1 MTKQEILSIVE
12 KVKRLKKDQNTALPD
27 NSYILEENTVLTYPR
42 KYGDSRYPYF
52 NSGLNLFPH
61 SSGYIDCTKGP
72 FTVFRVCHYNEDAP
86 VAFFA
91 GEKQGDRFF
100 PISITG
106 AARQAVE
113 EGITR
118 YLVFTTVCAYYIV
131 EAPNAIYAV
140 RVHLDENDHIRFSLG
155 AINTG
160 DERNIYLAS
169 FFEPTLKYGAYEESY
184 HRMWKYGIHQDN
196 GKFLMMTHNMRY
208 DCLAI
213 NKKIEGNVI
222 KEHFT
227 TAKRTFLGLRG
238 GCLTNSLALVNG
250 HFDKNVPATN
260 TTDQPI
266 ASDMVHFHLE
276 KDGFASIHYDML
288 VCEDKTEAENFLD
301 TQVDIEKENDALV
314 VRKKEEKKVFENLD
328 ISFKD
333 WHNDGVNPN
342 VLNQFLKFVQRQVTL
357 CALGDRYAGAMLGI
371 RDVFQQLEPCLIWHK
386 ERARAQIVRVM
397 NYMLDTGRPPR
408 QITFPSKEYPVPNMD
423 LRPFIDQG
431 FWIFSTLHTYLAY
444 TDDFS
449 ILDEICGYY
458 STGGTYGP
466 ISLSKEK
473 DTILC
478 HLQRI
483 MDFLISNV
491 DDKTHCVHSL
501 HGDWNDA
508 LIGLGDSSDPSKE
521 FGDGVSVMATLQM
534 YLSLTQLCE
543 ILEHIGGYEERVVEL
558 KEIQSKV
565 AEGFMKY
572 AVETDTEGI
581 KRVIHGW
588 GEHRSYFIG
597 STHDYDSKD
606 RISLTTQAYF
616 AISDM
621 VRRYPE
627 LKEDIVKNILKLDS
641 KYGLLTFDKSFDE
654 YSSKVG
660 ELSTIAAGT
669 VENACAYVH
678 ASTFA
683 IMALFQMGHSKEA
696 WEQFQKSIVITHDNA
711 TLTPFVMANSY
722 CDNEALGM
730 DGESLAGGDWFTGS
744 GAVIMKELIRC
755 GFGIV
760 PTMDSLIIMPPKVMP
775 CKEVDVTL
783 NIKGSQVR
791 VSYQNKDEGK
801 RRIFLNGGELDTVYD
816 EISDCFKAVIP
827 KVALGK
833 AANILIND

>member
-1 MTKQEILSIVE
+1 MTKQEILTITE
-12 KVKRLKKDQNTALPD
+12 KVHSLKKTRDVALPD

-42 KYGDSRYPYF
+42 KYGDSRYPYY
-52 NSGLNLFPH
+52 NRGLNLFPH

-72 FTVFRVCHYNEDAP
+72 FTVFRFVHYNEDAP

-100 PISITG
+100 PISVTG

-113 EGITR
+113 EGIER
-118 YLVFTTVCAYYIV
+118 YVVFTTVCAYYIV
-131 EAPNAIYAV
+131 ESEKAV
-140 RVHLDENDHIRFSLG
+140 FALRAHLDADDRIRFSLG
-155 AINTG
+155 AVNRG
-160 DERNIYLAS
+160 EERTIYLSS
-169 FFEPTLKYGAYEESY
+169 FFEPTLKYGANEESY

-213 NKKIEGNVI
+213 NKKIEGEVVR
-222 KEHFT
+222 EHFT
-227 TAKRTFLGLRG
+227 TAKRTFLGMRG

-250 HFDKNVPATN
+250 HYDKDVPTTN

-266 ASDMVHFHLE
+266 ASDMVHFSLP
-276 KDGFASIHYDML
+276 KDGFACIHYDML
-288 VCEDKTEAENFLD
+288 VCEDIDEAKAFLD
-301 TQVDIEKENDALV
+301 TEVDVAKENAALV
-314 VRKKEEKKVFENLD
+314 VRREEEKKVFENLN

-357 CALGDRYAGAMLGI
+357 CSLGDRYAGSMLGI

-386 ERARAQIVRVM
+386 DRARAQIVRVM

-408 QITFPSKEYPVPNMD
+408 QITFPSQEYPIPNMD

-458 STGGTYGP
+458 TPAATYGP
-466 ISLSKEK
+466 IKPSEEK
-473 DTILC
+473 DSLLC

-491 DDKTHCVHSL
+491 DDKTRCVHSL

-508 LIGLGDSSDPSKE
+508 LIGLGDSSDPDKE

-543 ILEHIGGYEERVVEL
+543 ILEHIGGFEERIAQLREV
-558 KEIQSKV
+558 QRQV

-572 AVETDTEGI
+572 AVETDTEGT
-581 KRVIHGW
+581 KRVVHGW

-597 STHDYDSKD
+597 TTHDYDGKD

-621 VRRYPE
+621 VHRYPE
-627 LKEDIVKNILKLDS
+627 LKEDIVRNILKLDS

-654 YSSKVG
+654 YSPKVG
-660 ELSTIAAGT
+660 EVSTIAPGT

-722 CDNEALGM
+722 CENEGLGM
-730 DGESLAGGDWFTGS
+730 DGESLAAGDWFTGS
-744 GAVIMKELIRC
+744 GAVLMKELIRC

-760 PTMDSLIIMPPKVMP
+760 PNMDSLTMMPPKVMP
-775 CKEVDVTL
+775 CKGAEVTL
-783 NIKGSQVR
+783 NIKGADVR
-791 VSYQNKDEGK
+791 VSYENRGEGK
-801 RRIFLNGGELDTVYD
+801 RRIMLGGVELPLTYD
-816 EISDCFKAVIP
+816 AVSDCYKAVISRQQ
-827 KVALGK
+827 LGK
-833 AANILIND
+833 KADIAIID